1 MTKKKRIRYVWTE
14 KAEKL
19 PNSKAKAGELATFNG
34 HVLTNINKEVV
45 DIWLKTG
52 YIVETGEK

>member
-19 PNSKAKAGELATFNG
+19 TNSKAKAGELATFNG